1 MLLYSSCEEG
11 VKASKIYTNF
21 MRKNLMVIEMLKN
34 FAIEENSPIV
44 DIDKMRKLLPKT
56 MNIEKR
62 HLKMLVFS
70 NIHILNQAMNKLR
83 DSKNSFIQYQ
93 LVNKIISTAQKID
106 RDIDSDIFKIQLK
119 KNVEEKK
126 NSKSKYDYY
135 FDKIRPHT
143 SSSNHSQE
151 NYQCMTQY
159 SKIIEKMK
167 QNVVEIKESKKNYH
181 NNVPSVRG
189 SMSSWEIKSSRNTSP
204 QINPQK

>member
-1 MLLYSSCEEG
+1 
-11 VKASKIYTNF
+11 
-21 MRKNLMVIEMLKN
+21 
-34 FAIEENSPIV
+34 
-44 DIDKMRKLLPKT
+44 
-56 MNIEKR
+56 
-62 HLKMLVFS
+62 MLVFS

-159 SKIIEKMK
+159 SKIREKMK